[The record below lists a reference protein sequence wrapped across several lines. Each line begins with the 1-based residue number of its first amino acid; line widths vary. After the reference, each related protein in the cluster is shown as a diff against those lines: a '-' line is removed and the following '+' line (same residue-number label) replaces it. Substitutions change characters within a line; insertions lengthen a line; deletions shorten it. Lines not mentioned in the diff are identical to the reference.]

1 MKKIFFSYTFRD
13 KIINKKF
20 FLLLRNWVEEQ
31 GYSCYID
38 YLDNDYN
45 KDGFQ
50 SKLVEELQDSNY
62 FFILDSEEYHSSE
75 WAQKELE
82 EAKAKK
88 LNVVTVPSAEL
99 KTYLQQGAAIEQ
111 ILTMI
116 KF

>member
-1 MKKIFFSYTFRD
+1 MKRIFFSYTFRD
-13 KIINKKF
+13 KTINKDF
-20 FLLLRNWVEEQ
+20 FLLLRHWVEKQ

-50 SKLVEELQDSNY
+50 AKLEEELKNSNL

-82 EAKAKK
+82 EAHKNGLKT
-88 LNVVTVPSAEL
+88 VTMLSSDL
-99 KTYLQQGAAIEQ
+99 KTYLQEGGALDK
-111 ILTMI
+111 IL
-116 KF
+116 

>member
-13 KIINKKF
+13 KIINKEF

-82 EAKAKK
+82 EAKAKNVNLLLPID
-88 LNVVTVPSAEL
+88 LNL
-99 KTYLQQGAAIEQ
+99 NIY
-111 ILTMI
+111 
-116 KF
+116 